1 MSRPTTC
8 AVVRPSLNILY
19 GFLEI
24 KSQILSKKLLF
35 QDRMQPQPQ
44 RKKRKNDAE
53 ETDESEEEEA
63 EQGSLHISHFAF
75 FKLVFFTDFLTS
87 PCGVVTNVRGP
98 GLCAT
103 RVGGALQK
111 RILLDGQEPPIEI
124 LCGRNPR
131 DSQEQGSYPI
141 NCKTQNILNQ

>member
-1 MSRPTTC
+1 
-8 AVVRPSLNILY
+8 
-19 GFLEI
+19 
-24 KSQILSKKLLF
+24 
-35 QDRMQPQPQ
+35 MQPQPQ

-53 ETDESEEEEA
+53 ETDESEEEA
-63 EQGSLHISHFAF
+63 EQGPLHIFML
-75 FKLVFFTDFLTS
+75 FKLVFLFTDFLTS

-103 RVGGALQK
+103 RVGGALQSEAK